1 MSQASTQN
9 HSSSPS
15 APTAAVLLIGNELLS
30 GRTQDTNL
38 AYMAK
43 GLSAHGIQ
51 LRQARVIPDE
61 PSEIVDTVNAMRA
74 AYTYVFTTGG
84 IGPTHDDIT
93 ADCIASA
100 FGVHIGINPEAELRL
115 LDFWAKRGIE
125 PNEDRLRMA
134 RIPNGAKLI
143 DNPISAA
150 PGFRVENVHVMAGV
164 PKIMQV
170 MFDSILPT
178 LQHGPVIDSVS
189 VLCDLGEGTIA
200 APLREL
206 QARYPLVDLGS
217 YPGKMPADLSG
228 KQHGGEQQEKFSVT
242 LVARSSDQAELAKV
256 ELALIELV
264 VNAGGTHK
272 LI

>member
-1 MSQASTQN
+1 MSQASTQ
-9 HSSSPS
+9 HHTTPPS
-15 APTAAVLLIGNELLS
+15 VPTAAVLLIGNELLS

-51 LRQARVIPDE
+51 LRQARIIPDE
-61 PSEIVDTVNAMRA
+61 PSEIVDTVNTMRA

-100 FGVHIGINPEAELRL
+100 FGAGIDINLEAKQRL
-115 LDFWAKRGIE
+115 LDYWDKRGIE
-125 PNEDRLRMA
+125 PNDDRLRMA
-134 RIPNGAKLI
+134 RIPNGAELI

-150 PGFRVENVHVMAGV
+150 PGFRLDNVYVMAGV
-164 PKIMQV
+164 PKIMQA
-170 MFDSILPT
+170 MFDSILPA
-178 LQHGPVIDSVS
+178 LQRGPVIDSVS

-206 QARYPLVDLGS
+206 QSRFPLVDLGS
-217 YPGKMPADLSG
+217 YPGKMPGDLSS
-228 KQHGGEQQEKFSVT
+228 QQQKKFSVT
-242 LVARSSDQAELAKV
+242 LVARSSDQDELVKV
-256 ELALIELV
+256 EQALIELV
-264 VNAGGTHK
+264 ANAGGSHK
-272 LI
+272 LV